1 MYRVL
6 CDGLPIYDLRDEKL
20 VLIDPKLD
28 LEVNKAGSFSFK
40 MPPTHPQYDL
50 PKKMLSCIQVL
61 QDDVEVFN
69 GRITECKIDFYNRKH
84 FTCEGQLAYLNDS
97 IQRPAEYHDMTV
109 RGYLESLIASHNK
122 QVSKDKQFKVGIVT
136 VTDSNDSLY
145 RYTNYNSTMKEI
157 KEDLVDDLGGYLR
170 VRNVN
175 GTAYLDY
182 ISDYD
187 NVSTQSIE
195 FGENLLDFSRNTDV
209 SDIATVFIP
218 LGAKLEESP
227 IAALEQ
233 RLTIE
238 SVNNGS
244 DSLVNLDAVKKFGYI
259 TKTITWDEVTTPQML
274 LYKANKYIADYQW
287 DSMTLEVNAVDM
299 HWTDADVEQFK
310 IGDKIK
316 VHSSLHGLDRY
327 FPLSKMS
334 IQLNSLSSSKFT
346 LGTVVNTKL
355 TSRSQSISSVAGQAF
370 EKIPLPSSIVK
381 QAVDQAT
388 ALITERTSGYVV
400 TTGNEQLIMDT
411 NDIHTAKKLWRWNL
425 NGLGYSG
432 NGYNG
437 PYSTA
442 ITMDGQI
449 VGERLIGGSVS
460 AEKLDITYRN
470 QVIKEI
476 SDAEES
482 AKSNAIEYTNDKLK
496 KYYTKSEVETS
507 IKNTKDSILL
517 SAKESATQYVDN
529 QLKGYAKSSDVSVSI
544 NGIRMEVSD
553 TYTKKQ
559 ETRSAFAMDSTD
571 IIISSGRITF
581 DSNTIVINSENFTL
595 DKNGNVSIKGV
606 FVSTGGDI
614 RLGCYAK
621 LNNADYALY
630 YDDYALSSYSYVFMR
645 GGSGDTAYD
654 YAASQI
660 NLYAVN
666 RNTKSIE
673 KRVTITPL
681 KFDMEGISV
690 NDGFVRIENLHV
702 NKWYVGHINNEYV
715 GYLPTYIR
723 KINIDGETV
732 RVIAIDY

>member
-6 CDGLPIYDLRDEKL
+6 CDGLPIYDLRDENL

-40 MPPTHPQYDL
+40 MPPQHPQYYL
-50 PKKMLSCIQVL
+50 PQQMLSCIQVF
-61 QDDVEVFN
+61 QDSEEVFS
-69 GRITECKIDFYNRKH
+69 GRITGCKIDFYNRKQI
-84 FTCEGQLAYLNDS
+84 TCEGQLAYLNDS
-97 IQRPAEYHDMTV
+97 IQRPAEYHDVTV
-109 RGYLESLIASHNK
+109 RGYLETLIAEHNK
-122 QVSKDKQFKVGIVT
+122 QVAKDKQFKVGIVT

-209 SDIATVFIP
+209 TDIATVFIP

-227 IAALEQ
+227 ITALEQ

-244 DSLVNLDAVKKFGYI
+244 DSLVNSEAVKKFGYI
-259 TKTITWDEVTTPQML
+259 SKTITWDDVTTPQML

-299 HWTDADVEQFK
+299 HWTDADIEQFK
-310 IGDKIK
+310 LGDKIK

-411 NDIHTAKKLWRWNL
+411 NDINTARKVWRWNL

-476 SDAEES
+476 ADAEES
-482 AKSNAIEYTNDKLK
+482 ARSDAKNYTNGELK

-517 SAKESATQYVDN
+517 SASESATQYVDN
-529 QLKGYAKSSDVSVSI
+529 QLKNYAKSSDVSVSI

-553 TYTKKQ
+553 TYTKKS

-571 IIISSGRITF
+571 VTISTGRVTF
-581 DSNTIVINSENFTL
+581 NSNTIVINSTNFTL
-595 DKNGNVSIKGV
+595 DSNGNVSVKGV
-606 FVSTGGDI
+606 FISTGGNA
-614 RLGCYAK
+614 RLGTYAK
-621 LNNADYALY
+621 LNNADYAIY
-630 YDDYALSSYSYVFMR
+630 YDDYAISSYTYAFLR

-654 YAASQI
+654 YASSKI
-660 NLYAVN
+660 ELYAVD
-666 RNTKSIE
+666 RTTKSIQ

-681 KFDMEGISV
+681 ELKMDGI
-690 NDGFVRIENLHV
+690 HV
-702 NKWYVGHINNEYV
+702 NLGNTLIDNLQVKNWYVGYLDNKNV
-715 GYLPTYIR
+715 GYLPTYIK
-723 KINIDGETV
+723 KITVNNETI
-732 RVIAIDY
+732 RVIAIRY

>member
-6 CDGLPIYDLRDEKL
+6 CDGLPIYDLRDEDL
-20 VLIDPKLD
+20 VLIEPKLD
-28 LEVNKAGSFSFK
+28 LEINKAGSFSFK
-40 MPPTHPQYDL
+40 MPPQHPQYYL
-50 PKKMLSCIQVL
+50 PQQMLSCIQVF
-61 QDDVEVFN
+61 QDSEEVFS
-69 GRITECKIDFYNRKH
+69 GRITACKIDFYNRKQI
-84 FTCEGQLAYLNDS
+84 TCEGQLAYLNDS
-97 IQRPAEYHDMTV
+97 IQRPAEYHDVTV
-109 RGYLESLIASHNK
+109 RGYLETLIAEHNK
-122 QVSKDKQFKVGIVT
+122 QVAKDKQFKVGIVT
-136 VTDSNDSLY
+136 VTDNNDSLY
-145 RYTNYNSTMKEI
+145 RYTNYNTTMKEI

-182 ISDYD
+182 ISDYE
-187 NVSTQSIE
+187 NISKQSIE

-209 SDIATVFIP
+209 TDIATVFIP

-238 SVNNGS
+238 SVNNES

-259 TKTITWDEVTTPQML
+259 TKTITWDDVTTPQML

-299 HWTDADVEQFK
+299 HWTDADIEQFK
-310 IGDKIK
+310 LGDKIK

-425 NGLGYSG
+425 NGLGYSE

-449 VGERLIGGSVS
+449 VGERLVGGSVS

-507 IKNTKDSILL
+507 IKNTKDSVLL
-517 SAKESATQYVDN
+517 SASESATQYVDN
-529 QLKGYAKSSDVSVSI
+529 QLKSYAKTSDVNVSI

-553 TYTKKQ
+553 TYTKKA

-571 IIISSGRITF
+571 VTISTGRITF
-581 DSNTIVINSENFTL
+581 NSNTIVINSTNFTL
-595 DKNGNVSIKGV
+595 DSKGNVSVKGV
-606 FVSTGGDI
+606 FISTGGNA
-614 RLGCYAK
+614 RLGTYAK
-621 LNNADYALY
+621 LNNADYAIY
-630 YDDYALSSYSYVFMR
+630 YDDYAISSYTYAFLR
-645 GGSGDTAYD
+645 GVSGDTAYD
-654 YAASQI
+654 YASSQI
-660 NLYAVN
+660 KLYAVD
-666 RNTKSIE
+666 RTTKNIR

-681 KFDMEGISV
+681 EFKMDGIHV
-690 NDGFVRIENLHV
+690 DLGKTLIDNLQV
-702 NKWYVGHINNEYV
+702 KNWYVGYLDNKYV
-715 GYLPTYIR
+715 GYLPTYVK
-723 KINIDGETV
+723 KITVNGETI
-732 RVIAIDY
+732 RVIAIRY